1 MIKNFYKYIIFSILL
16 FFILIFYL
24 SYYGIETT
32 KFNSIIK
39 NKIQDHNPRL
49 SINLNKVNIFLDLKK
64 ISIKI
69 RSEKPDLIIDKF
81 EEIEFK
87 EIISTLSIRSY
98 LSKEFAIKNLKL
110 STYENDI
117 KNILSFYRLINNSPK
132 LIILN
137 QFFEKGDVK
146 FSLHFNFDQNGK
158 INDDYEIKG
167 EVRNLQVR
175 LLKLKNIQNINFKF
189 NAKNKNIDLK
199 TLNLFTIKLIL
210 ILTIFLLKTT
220 LKTTL
225 LKDHFLI
232 MVTK

>member
-69 RSEKPDLIIDKF
+69 RSEKPVLIINKF

-117 KNILSFYRLINNSPK
+117 LKYGLQYSIPPITLSM
-132 LIILN
+132 LIILVIRFKC
-137 QFFEKGDVK
+137 FFE
-146 FSLHFNFDQNGK
+146 
-158 INDDYEIKG
+158 
-167 EVRNLQVR
+167 
-175 LLKLKNIQNINFKF
+175 
-189 NAKNKNIDLK
+189 
-199 TLNLFTIKLIL
+199 
-210 ILTIFLLKTT
+210 
-220 LKTTL
+220 
-225 LKDHFLI
+225 
-232 MVTK
+232 